1 MRTADRYVVEID
13 ANHRLISYAY
23 QGERLTIIQA
33 KRMVNG
39 RFVWA
44 YLKRW
49 TEEVH
54 A

>member
-1 MRTADRYVVEID
+1 MRIADRYVVAID
-13 ANHRLISYAY
+13 DKHRMISYAY
-23 QGERLTIIQA
+23 QGERLTIIQR
-33 KRMVNG
+33 KREVNG

-49 TEEVH
+49 VEGVE

>member
-1 MRTADRYVVEID
+1 MRVADRYVVAID
-13 ANHRLISYAY
+13 DKHRLISYAY

-33 KRMVNG
+33 KRLING

-49 TEEVH
+49 VEGVE

>member
-1 MRTADRYVVEID
+1 MITADRYVVAID
-13 ANHRLISYAY
+13 DKHRLISYAY
-23 QGERLTIIQA
+23 KGERLTIIQA
-33 KRMVNG
+33 KREVNG

-49 TEEVH
+49 TEEVQ

>member
-1 MRTADRYVVEID
+1 MRIADRYVVEID

-23 QGERLTIIQA
+23 QGERLTIIQR
-33 KRMVNG
+33 KREVNG
-39 RFVWA
+39 RFVWC

-49 TEEVH
+49 TEGVE

>member
-1 MRTADRYVVEID
+1 MRTVDRYVVAID
-13 ANHRLISYAY
+13 DSHRLISYAY